1 MATKGYWKSGAVDS
15 PPDTSTLTSKGY
27 PTSGDPKTGTP
38 ATKPG
43 AAWYYLQDQ
52 MRNTVIEA
60 AGQTL
65 AEPPSATQFLEALR
79 TMKWLADNTIPGGK
93 IANASITGA
102 KLTAK
107 TVARGNLADLSV
119 STAKLAAGSVTNDK
133 IAQGAVDGARLATQ
147 SVAFS
152 HLLPAII
159 ATEGQVTEG
168 TAKNVLMTPYLTK
181 LMVNAAIPPAVP
193 PGTIIHYAGR
203 TVPSGWLI
211 CNGANVSRTDYA
223 ALFAAIGTIY
233 GAGNGSTTFGLPNLD
248 GRFLEGT
255 TYTGSVGTYHSAGLP
270 NITGVTKIRSD
281 CYVGY
286 DSASGVFSRSVQQ
299 QTGWAAGAESRG
311 GMNTLSFAASG
322 SSSIYGRSGTVQPPS
337 MVALVLIK
345 F

>member
-79 TMKWLADNTIPGGK
+79 SMAWLADNTIPGGK

-102 KLTAK
+102 KLAAK
-107 TVARGNLADLSV
+107 TVAEGNLADLSV
-119 STAKLAAGSVTNDK
+119 STAKLAAGGVTGDK
-133 IAQGAVDGARLATQ
+133 IAQGAVDGTRLAAQ

-152 HLLPAII
+152 HLLPSII

-168 TAKNVLMTPYLTK
+168 TAKNVLMTPFLTQ
-181 LMVNAAIPPAVP
+181 LMFQAFNPPAVP

-203 TVPSGWLI
+203 TIPSGWLI
-211 CNGANVSRTDYA
+211 CNGALVSRTDYA
-223 ALFAAIGTIY
+223 ALFAAIGTLY
-233 GAGNGSTTFGLPNLD
+233 STGDGVTTFGLPDL
-248 GRFLEGT
+248 GGQFIEGAS
-255 TYTGSVGTYHSAGLP
+255 YTGYVGNYHSAGLP
-270 NITGVTKIRSD
+270 NVTGSFTSHGNTGSMETTGAFTNGGTGVHSNSGGASD
-281 CYVGY
+281 GRHIYMDANRCSSFYG
-286 DSASGVFSRSVQQ
+286 ASLG
-299 QTGWAAGAESRG
+299 
-311 GMNTLSFAASG
+311 
-322 SSSIYGRSGTVQPPS
+322 VQPAAL
-337 MVALVLIK
+337 VALALIK
-345 F
+345 T

>member
-107 TVARGNLADLSV
+107 TVAGGNLADLSV
-119 STAKLAAGSVTNDK
+119 STAKLAAGGVTKDK
-133 IAQGAVDGARLATQ
+133 IAQGAVDGARLAAQ
-147 SVAFS
+147 SVTFS
-152 HLLPAII
+152 HLLPALI

-168 TAKNVLMTPYLTK
+168 TAKNVLMTPFLTK
-181 LMVNAAIPPAVP
+181 LMVQAFNPPAVP

-211 CNGANVSRTDYA
+211 CNGARVSRKDYA

-233 GAGNGSTTFGLPNLD
+233 GTGDGSTTFGLPNLD

-270 NITGVTKIRSD
+270 NISGRPGYEEEARGQSFSGPFRQVAHYTAGSFDGLDNQNHKGVYFDAS
-281 CYVGY
+281 YV
-286 DSASGVFSRSVQQ
+286 
-299 QTGWAAGAESRG
+299 
-311 GMNTLSFAASG
+311 
-322 SSSIYGRSGTVQPPS
+322 SSIYGGSVTVQPPAMAS
-337 MVALVLIK
+337 LVIIK
-345 F
+345 T

>member
-79 TMKWLADNTIPGGK
+79 SMAWLADNTIPGGK

-102 KLTAK
+102 KLAAK
-107 TVARGNLADLSV
+107 TVAGGNLADLSV
-119 STAKLAAGSVTNDK
+119 SAAKLAADSVTRDK
-133 IAQGAVDGARLATQ
+133 IAQRAVDGARLATQ
-147 SVAFS
+147 SVTFS
-152 HLLPAII
+152 HLLPALI
-159 ATEGQVTEG
+159 ATKAQVTEG
-168 TAKNVLMTPYLTK
+168 TAKDVLMTPFLTR
-181 LMVNAAIPPAVP
+181 LMVGAFSSPSVP

-233 GAGNGSTTFGLPNLD
+233 GTGDGSTTFGLPNLD

-255 TYTGSVGTYHSAGLP
+255 TSTSSVGNYRSAGLP
-270 NITGVTKIRSD
+270 NISGHSGEALRYADTFIDGAFSKSTG
-281 CYVGY
+281 
-286 DSASGVFSRSVQQ
+286 SATREL
-299 QTGWAAGAESRG
+299 GWYQGDGAAQYQA
-311 GMNTLSFAASG
+311 FDASI
-322 SSSIYGRSGTVQPPS
+322 SNSIYGTSSVVQPAS
-337 MVALVLIK
+337 MQVMPLIK

>member
-52 MRNTVIEA
+52 MRNSVIEA
-60 AGQTL
+60 AGQKLT
-65 AEPPSATQFLEALR
+65 EPPSATQFLEALR
-79 TMKWLADNTIPGGK
+79 SMAWLADNTIPGGK

-102 KLTAK
+102 KLAAK
-107 TVARGNLADLSV
+107 TVAEGNLADLSV
-119 STAKLAAGSVTNDK
+119 STAKLAAGGVTGDK
-133 IAQGAVDGARLATQ
+133 IAQGAVDGARLAAQ
-147 SVAFS
+147 SVTFS
-152 HLLPAII
+152 HLLPALI

-168 TAKNVLMTPYLTK
+168 TAKNVLMTPFLTR
-181 LMVNAAIPPAVP
+181 LMVGAFIPPSVP
-193 PGTIIHYAGR
+193 PGTLIHYAGR

-233 GAGNGSTTFGLPNLD
+233 GTGNGVTTFGLPNLD

-270 NITGVTKIRSD
+270 NISGRPGYEEEARGQSFSGPFRQVAPYTAGSFDGLENQNHKGVYFD
-281 CYVGY
+281 
-286 DSASGVFSRSVQQ
+286 ASFV
-299 QTGWAAGAESRG
+299 
-311 GMNTLSFAASG
+311 
-322 SSSIYGRSGTVQPPS
+322 SSIYGSSSSVQPPA
-337 MVALVLIK
+337 VAALALIK
-345 F
+345 I

>member
-79 TMKWLADNTIPGGK
+79 SMAWLADNTIPGGK
-93 IANASITGA
+93 IADASITGA
-102 KLTAK
+102 KLAAK
-107 TVARGNLADLSV
+107 TVAEGNLADLSV

-133 IAQGAVDGARLATQ
+133 IAQGAVDGTRLAAQ

-152 HLLPAII
+152 HLLPALI
-159 ATEGQVTEG
+159 ATKAQVTEG

-181 LMVNAAIPPAVP
+181 LMVNAAMPPSVP

-211 CNGANVSRTDYA
+211 ANGANVSRKNYA
-223 ALFAAIGTIY
+223 ALFAAIGTTY

-255 TYTGSVGTYHSAGLP
+255 TYTGSVGTYYSAGLP
-270 NITGVTKIRSD
+270 NISGEPGYEEEAQGQSFSGPFRKVAHYTIGSFDGLDNQNHKGVYFDAS
-281 CYVGY
+281 YV
-286 DSASGVFSRSVQQ
+286 
-299 QTGWAAGAESRG
+299 
-311 GMNTLSFAASG
+311 
-322 SSSIYGRSGTVQPPS
+322 SSIYGGSVTVQPPAMAS
-337 MVALVLIK
+337 LVLIK
-345 F
+345 T

>member
-107 TVARGNLADLSV
+107 TVAGGNLADLSV
-119 STAKLAAGSVTNDK
+119 STAKLAAGGVTKDK
-133 IAQGAVDGARLATQ
+133 IAQGAVDGTRLATQ

-168 TAKNVLMTPYLTK
+168 TAKNVLMTPFLTK
-181 LMVNAAIPPAVP
+181 LMVQAFNPPAVP
-193 PGTIIHYAGR
+193 PGTIIHYAGAR
-203 TVPSGWLI
+203 
-211 CNGANVSRTDYA
+211 SR
-223 ALFAAIGTIY
+223 
-233 GAGNGSTTFGLPNLD
+233 
-248 GRFLEGT
+248 
-255 TYTGSVGTYHSAGLP
+255 
-270 NITGVTKIRSD
+270 
-281 CYVGY
+281 
-286 DSASGVFSRSVQQ
+286 
-299 QTGWAAGAESRG
+299 AAG
-311 GMNTLSFAASG
+311 
-322 SSSIYGRSGTVQPPS
+322 SSATAR
-337 MVALVLIK
+337 M
-345 F
+345 

>member
-79 TMKWLADNTIPGGK
+79 SMAWLADNTIPGGK

-102 KLTAK
+102 KLAAK
-107 TVARGNLADLSV
+107 TVAGGNLADLSV
-119 STAKLAAGSVTNDK
+119 SAAKLAADSVTRDK
-133 IAQGAVDGARLATQ
+133 IAQRAVDGARLATQ
-147 SVAFS
+147 SVTFS
-152 HLLPAII
+152 HLLPALI
-159 ATEGQVTEG
+159 ATKAQVTEG
-168 TAKNVLMTPYLTK
+168 TAKDVLMTPFLTR
-181 LMVNAAIPPAVP
+181 LMVGAFSSPSVP

-223 ALFAAIGTIY
+223 ALFAAIGTTY
-233 GAGNGSTTFGLPNLD
+233 GAGDGSTTFGLPNLN

-255 TYTGSVGTYHSAGLP
+255 TSTSEVGTYKSAGLP
-270 NITGVTKIRSD
+270 NISGRFNNGYAYSAGPDVTGAFSASEATVQHGFGPNFYNLTKIEI
-281 CYVGY
+281 
-286 DSASGVFSRSVQQ
+286 SASRSS
-299 QTGWAAGAESRG
+299 AAYGKS
-311 GMNTLSFAASG
+311 SG
-322 SSSIYGRSGTVQPPS
+322 VQPPS
-337 MVALVLIK
+337 MSALVLIK
-345 F
+345 T